1 MKQKNS
7 PNWLTSLAV
16 AMSLLF
22 IGVGCGGS
30 GTSTTNPANP
40 TPSQSGES
48 YVPFNPANLANQVL
62 RVLVYQDFA
71 DGRGSP
77 TSSFFDEFLIDYI
90 GGLET
95 TYGDHQLQTKVVG
108 REDDHTYA
116 TLDQPELGAELD
128 KIINDAVVLGSADTD
143 GSSLQKDMGHVI
155 DKTLLRFFYLSIYH
169 EMFKGINKT
178 QELFAA
184 GETTDGNETA
194 EGPKNWD
201 EAFGYFGL
209 AENGEDFCRGVCA
222 TVEKRVENFP
232 DTFTGF
238 KEEIFQALIRGKA
251 ALVAGDF
258 ATALEQRDFVDS
270 QLLFLFAVS
279 CARELHDYQTADTSD
294 KKATKLVEARI
305 FVDILNPFIRSQ
317 SGGDA
322 DFLRALVN
330 TYDLEGNLRT
340 DVDDGITAGLISN
353 ADAQLALEVLEDHFV
368 FQYDQL

>member
-1 MKQKNS
+1 MKVQKS
-7 PNWLTSLAV
+7 SLKVPGLILTLC
-16 AMSLLF
+16 LLVMA
-22 IGVGCGGS
+22 VGCGGTA
-30 GTSTTNPANP
+30 GTTPTEEPSPSENLTT
-40 TPSQSGES
+40 
-48 YVPFNPANLANQVL
+48 YVPFNPANLASQVL

-71 DGRGSP
+71 EGRGTP

-95 TYGDHQLQTKVVG
+95 TYGDHQLQTKVLG

-116 TLDQPELGAELD
+116 TLNTPELGAELD
-128 KIINDAVVLGSADTD
+128 KIINDAVALGSADTN

-184 GETTDGNETA
+184 GDTTQGNETA

-209 AENGEDFCRGVCA
+209 AENGEDFCRGICA
-222 TVEKRVENFP
+222 TVEKRVESFP
-232 DTFTGF
+232 HTFTGM
-238 KEEIFQALIRGKA
+238 KEQIFQALIQGKA
-251 ALVAGDF
+251 ALMAGDF
-258 ATALEQRDFVDS
+258 TRALEQRDFVDS

-305 FVDILNPFIRSQ
+305 FVDILEPYIRSR
-317 SGGDA
+317 SGSDA

-330 TYDLEGNLRT
+330 TYDLEGNLRM
-340 DVDDGITAGLISN
+340 DVDDGIIAGLISN